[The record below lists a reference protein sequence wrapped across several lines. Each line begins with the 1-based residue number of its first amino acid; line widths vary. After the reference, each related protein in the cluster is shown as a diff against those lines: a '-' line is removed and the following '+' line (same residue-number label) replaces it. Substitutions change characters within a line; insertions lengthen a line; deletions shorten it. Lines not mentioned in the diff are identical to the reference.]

1 MLTGIQGR
9 ETRSGILGAAEFS
22 QGFSKAEETWR
33 EATSSTSYAWPGLEA
48 DFSKHTGKVLGW
60 NQVGKDPKDPSLRV
74 QRKAGKLRRNQW
86 D

>member
-33 EATSSTSYAWPGLEA
+33 EATSSNSYAWPGLEA

-60 NQVGKDPKDPSLRV
+60 NQVGKDPKILRI
-74 QRKAGKLRRNQW
+74 LP
-86 D
+86 